1 MSALL
6 FPIVPNPHKS
16 VTHEIGKHLASV
28 GLDNKHLQGN
38 VCSPLQRYK
47 PAAMLWGN
55 LRLGPQPRSNILERL
70 QDVKPRDK
78 YYFLFVPSN
87 IITRAVGG
95 PCFMTVSSSLHYFS
109 LPSRFR
115 SAIWS
120 GAIIVAKRWC
130 AISSILRDSSLW
142 AFTGALWVGGGAHSR
157 LN

>member
-70 QDVKPRDK
+70 QDIKPKDEW
-78 YYFLFVPSN
+78 N
-87 IITRAVGG
+87 DEQIIPQKFDPYLHRTISSLEQWEVRA
-95 PCFMTVSSSLHYFS
+95 FISSSLIFFF
-109 LPSRFR
+109 LPFPL
-115 SAIWS
+115 
-120 GAIIVAKRWC
+120 
-130 AISSILRDSSLW
+130 SSIQSFGVEPLSLLRDH
-142 AFTGALWVGGGAHSR
+142 APFHIF
-157 LN
+157 